1 MSVLLQRGTDALS
14 GAYGG
19 MAMNDKTVL
28 VTGCSS
34 GIGWCVARG
43 LKARGWR
50 VFATA
55 RQPADVA
62 RLQAEG
68 LESLPLDLRDSAS
81 IRATVAEILDR
92 TGGRLEA
99 LFNNAGYGQPGAV
112 EDVSRAALREQFET
126 NLFGAQ
132 ELTNQVI
139 PAMRRQGGGRI
150 LYNSS
155 VLGLVAF
162 PYRGTYVASKFALE
176 GLADSLRLELTGTGI
191 HVCLIEP
198 GPILSRF
205 RDNAHAAYR
214 RHIRPETS
222 PHREQYA
229 AMEARLLK
237 TGPAA
242 PFTLPPEAVLKR
254 VIHALESPRPRAR
267 YPVTVPTYLF
277 AALRRLLPARA
288 LDVVLRRAG
297 GGGRR

>member
-1 MSVLLQRGTDALS
+1 MELNQPINSERVILI
-14 GAYGG
+14 
-19 MAMNDKTVL
+19 
-28 VTGCSS
+28 TGCSS
-34 GIGWCVARG
+34 GIGHGVAHG
-43 LKARGWR
+43 LKARGWW

-55 RQPADVA
+55 RQAVDVE

-68 LESLPLDLRDSAS
+68 LESLSLDVRDAES
-81 IRATVAEILDR
+81 IRSAVAIVLEY
-92 TGGRLEA
+92 TGGRLDA

-112 EDVSRAALREQFET
+112 EDISREALREQFET
-126 NLFGAQ
+126 NLFGAL

-139 PAMRRQGGGRI
+139 PVMRRQGGGRI

-162 PYRGTYVASKFALE
+162 PYRGAYVASKFALE
-176 GLADSLRLELTGTGI
+176 GLADTLRLELVDTGI
-191 HVCLIEP
+191 YVCLIEP

-205 RDNAHAAYR
+205 RDNAHVAYQ
-214 RHIRPETS
+214 RHIRGENS
-222 PHREQYA
+222 PHREKYA

-237 TGPAA
+237 EGPAA

-277 AALRRLLPARA
+277 SALRRLLPTRM
-288 LDVVLRRAG
+288 LDAILRRAG
-297 GGGRR
+297 GEGRR

>member
-1 MSVLLQRGTDALS
+1 
-14 GAYGG
+14 
-19 MAMNDKTVL
+19 MAMNEKTVL

-34 GIGWCVARG
+34 GIGLCVAQG

-55 RQPADVA
+55 RQPADVE
-62 RLQAEG
+62 RLRANG
-68 LESLPLDLRDSAS
+68 LESLPLDLRDSDS
-81 IRATVAEILDR
+81 IRAAVAEILHR

-99 LFNNAGYGQPGAV
+99 LFNNGAYGQPGAV
-112 EDVSRAALREQFET
+112 EDLSREALREQFET
-126 NLFGAQ
+126 NLFGTQ

-155 VLGLVAF
+155 VLGLVAL
-162 PYRGTYVASKFALE
+162 PYRGAYVASKFALE
-176 GLADSLRLELTGTGI
+176 GLADTLRLELVGTGI
-191 HVCLIEP
+191 HVGLIEP

-205 RDNAHAAYR
+205 RDNAHAAFQ
-214 RHIRPETS
+214 RHVRAEAS

-237 TGPAA
+237 EGPAA

-267 YPVTVPTYLF
+267 YPVTLPTYLL
-277 AALRRLLPARA
+277 AVLRRLLPARA
-288 LDVVLRRAG
+288 LDRVLRRVG
-297 GGGRR
+297 GEGRR

>member
-1 MSVLLQRGTDALS
+1 MS
-14 GAYGG
+14 
-19 MAMNDKTVL
+19 DKSIL
-28 VTGCSS
+28 ITGCSS
-34 GIGWCVARG
+34 GIGACAAHG
-43 LKARGWR
+43 LKTRGWR

-68 LESLPLDLRDSAS
+68 VESLPLDLRDSDS
-81 IRATVAEILDR
+81 IRAAVTAVLDR
-92 TGGRLEA
+92 TGGRLDA
-99 LFNNAGYGQPGAV
+99 LFNNGAYGQPGAV
-112 EDVSRAALREQFET
+112 EDLTRAALREQFET
-126 NLFGAQ
+126 NLFGTQ
-132 ELTNQVI
+132 ELTNQII
-139 PAMRRQGGGRI
+139 PVMRRRGGGRI

-162 PYRGTYVASKFALE
+162 PYRGAYVASKFALE
-176 GLADSLRLELTGTGI
+176 GLADTLRLELVGTGI

-214 RHIRPETS
+214 RHIRAEAS
-222 PHREQYA
+222 LHREQYA
-229 AMEARLLK
+229 AMEARLLRE
-237 TGPAA
+237 GPAA

-277 AALRRLLPARA
+277 AALRRILPTHA
-288 LDVVLRRAG
+288 LDTILRRAG